1 MPVKDEW
8 PVSLEVSSSKAARNI
23 LGLQPHEK
31 EAMHVGSQNN
41 SNLFHRMCMIER
53 LVFRA
58 VKSYSSCRPTSFK
71 AAIDLLQARR
81 YTYDL

>member
-41 SNLFHRMCMIER
+41 SNLFYRMCMIKR
-53 LVFRA
+53 LVSRA
-58 VKSYSSCRPTSFK
+58 VKSFSSCRPTSFK
-71 AAIDLLQARR
+71 PPIGFLQARR

>member
-1 MPVKDEW
+1 MTVEDDMRF
-8 PVSLEVSSSKAARNI
+8 SSSKEATNI

-41 SNLFHRMCMIER
+41 LNLFRRMCTTER
-53 LVFRA
+53 LVSRA
-58 VKSYSSCRPTSFK
+58 EKSYSSCRPTSFK
-71 AAIDLLQARR
+71 PAAGLLQARR